1 MLALSQLARLE
12 RKLKRKESSVEELIH
27 AKAELLRF
35 AKKAISALEANIADL
50 QTRSGLFGFNL
61 PSIRDALCQDFQAGK
76 RYWCP
81 TKIGTIGEGPWQE
94 GDFDRFLRDRQFKPT
109 KPPKST
115 IGSLVVGMSGWSD
128 EVLSQQLVGKNT
140 HSLRIYTQEIFVFG
154 IILGKDPYDVLEQN
168 VIDEVAD
175 CHPAIQFI
183 LQRGF
188 SWPWRLEE
196 DIPVPT
202 FLKNLTPSAAL
213 AEVVG
218 PSPLRQTEA
227 LSRLWKY
234 IQKHKL
240 QDKVNRRLV
249 NADEKLKGVFGK
261 PQVSI
266 FELVGGIRRHL
277 K

>member
-1 MLALSQLARLE
+1 MLALSQLATLE
-12 RKLKRKESSVEELIH
+12 RKLKGKESSVEELIQ
-27 AKAELLRF
+27 AKEELLKF
-35 AKKAISALEANIADL
+35 AKKTISTLEANVADL

-109 KPPKST
+109 KPPRTT
-115 IGSLVVGMSGWSD
+115 IDSLVVGMGGWSD

-140 HSLRIYTQEIFVFG
+140 HSLRIYTQELFVFG
-154 IILGKDPYDVLEQN
+154 IILGRDPYDVLEQD

-175 CHPAIQFI
+175 YHPAIQFI
-183 LQRGF
+183 LQTGF

-196 DIPVPT
+196 DIPVPI
-202 FLKNLTPSAAL
+202 FLRNLTPSAAL
-213 AEVVG
+213 ALVVG
-218 PSPLRQTEA
+218 PNPLRRSEA
-227 LSRLWKY
+227 EKRLWNY
-234 IQKHKL
+234 IKKNKL
-240 QDKVNRRLV
+240 QDRVNKRV
-249 NADEKLKGVFGK
+249 INADEKLKEIFGK

-266 FELVGGIRRHL
+266 FELVGVIRRHL